1 MPYTTCKSCL
11 TTLYNKARSL
21 ENNADSKQ
29 RAEKTINGIVLAE
42 LVAYIEDK
50 RNQGNDVSVFK
61 LKDLTNMYTSRPQ
74 QFSYGQTTIHS
85 TRLKNRIL
93 ASVPDLQAFQQGRD
107 ILLAF
112 NNEIGVVLGKVFDSD
127 ADDDAKHLARA
138 AAIVRKEMSRTKLN
152 FNSEF
157 SPSCQE
163 EAAPSSLKSLVQ
175 MILYGPNIQQQM
187 EFESSQAALTIA
199 QLLMFNSY
207 SRQPNES
214 AKYVRHIKDRE
225 PPLSI
230 YLGLSLHAQTRKRD
244 FVDSFHK
251 LGLSISY
258 DGVLTISTDVGNAVC
273 RRFEED
279 DAIGPV

>member
-1 MPYTTCKSCL
+1 M
-11 TTLYNKARSL
+11 
-21 ENNADSKQ
+21 
-29 RAEKTINGIVLAE
+29 
-42 LVAYIEDK
+42 
-50 RNQGNDVSVFK
+50 SVFK
-61 LKDLTNMYTSRPQ
+61 LKDLTNMYTSRLQ
-74 QFSYGQTTIHS
+74 QFGYGQTTIHS

-112 NNEIGVVLGKVFDSD
+112 NNEIGVVLGKVLNSD

-214 AKYVRHIKDRE
+214 EKYVRHIKDRE
-225 PPLSI
+225 TPL
-230 YLGLSLHAQTRKRD
+230 
-244 FVDSFHK
+244 
-251 LGLSISY
+251 
-258 DGVLTISTDVGNAVC
+258 
-273 RRFEED
+273 
-279 DAIGPV
+279 